1 MKFTIELDREATLLD
16 NLNKIEDALRR
27 HYLLKD
33 TDSLIAITD
42 NPIDPTSVTIRDGI
56 TISAL
61 NSNNSGETLSV
72 LNKDADVSVAN
83 SDNSED

>member
-16 NLNKIEDALRR
+16 NLNKIEDALRK
-27 HYLLKD
+27 HYVLKD

>member
-16 NLNKIEDALRR
+16 NLNKIEDALRK
-27 HYLLKD
+27 HYVLKD

-72 LNKDADVSVAN
+72 LNKDADVSVGN

>member
-16 NLNKIEDALRR
+16 NLNKIEDALRK
-27 HYLLKD
+27 HYVLKD

-72 LNKDADVSVAN
+72 LNKDADISIAN